1 MRGLEVSEIL
11 FDSVMMPNT
20 LVVVAEERKTGFTH
34 LFRVTADGVH
44 CKMHLVEHGN
54 VEIARYGFGEIDT
67 VSGLWS
73 MRAYRKVQAD
83 VIAYVQEQKEM
94 AAH

>member
-1 MRGLEVSEIL
+1 MRGLEVAKIYY
-11 FDSVMMPNT
+11 DSVMIPNT
-20 LVVVAEERKTGFTH
+20 LIVVAEERKTGFTH

-44 CKMHLVEHGN
+44 VKMHLVEHGDL
-54 VEIARYGFGEIDT
+54 EIARYGFDDVDT

-73 MRAYRKVQAD
+73 MRAYRKVQGD
-83 VIAYVQEQKEM
+83 VIAYVEEQREM

>member
-1 MRGLEVSEIL
+1 MRGLEVSEIFYDL
-11 FDSVMMPNT
+11 VLERNT
-20 LVVVAEERKTGFTH
+20 LVVVAKESKTGFTH

-44 CKMHLVEHGN
+44 CKRHLVEHGE

-83 VIAYVQEQKEM
+83 VMAYVAEQKEM
-94 AAH
+94 AAF